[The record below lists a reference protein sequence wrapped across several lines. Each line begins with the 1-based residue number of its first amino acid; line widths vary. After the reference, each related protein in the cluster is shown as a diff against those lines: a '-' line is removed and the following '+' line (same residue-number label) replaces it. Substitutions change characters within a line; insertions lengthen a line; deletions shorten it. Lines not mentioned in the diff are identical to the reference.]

1 MEKQNLSSKKIK
13 ETATLQTKPDLITIP
28 SEDAHSRLKLVFP
41 SLTDKVTPIYITS
54 ISPQQ
59 IDYFLNES
67 QNNPEKAIQ
76 IISKTLIDCINKP
89 STQNQNILKTKR
101 NYNQL
106 HSPSIVNNNNN
117 NNTIVNIP
125 QLTQNNHLQIKN
137 EQVKE
142 TTQQLPPASS
152 SSSLV
157 REIVNSNDDVDM
169 EMEEEIEKVLNKISE
184 MNKEDARMYLINY
197 FTFKNDTESQVNLKK
212 DELAKVSQKNLYL
225 LQLLVNKH
233 NVLEKLKLDN
243 QMKKQKLD
251 DVYSSIGNLDGV
263 LSENKIKL
271 ETLKT
276 MINSNN
282 FVNIPT
288 NKVIK

>member
-1 MEKQNLSSKKIK
+1 
-13 ETATLQTKPDLITIP
+13 
-28 SEDAHSRLKLVFP
+28 LV
-41 SLTDKVTPIYITS
+41 
-54 ISPQQ
+54 
-59 IDYFLNES
+59 N
-67 QNNPEKAIQ
+67 
-76 IISKTLIDCINKP
+76 
-89 STQNQNILKTKR
+89 
-101 NYNQL
+101 
-106 HSPSIVNNNNN
+106 
-117 NNTIVNIP
+117 
-125 QLTQNNHLQIKN
+125 
-137 EQVKE
+137 
-142 TTQQLPPASS
+142 
-152 SSSLV
+152 
-157 REIVNSNDDVDM
+157 EIVNSNDDVDM
-169 EMEEEIEKVLNKISE
+169 EMEEEIEKVLNKLSE

>member
-1 MEKQNLSSKKIK
+1 
-13 ETATLQTKPDLITIP
+13 
-28 SEDAHSRLKLVFP
+28 
-41 SLTDKVTPIYITS
+41 
-54 ISPQQ
+54 
-59 IDYFLNES
+59 
-67 QNNPEKAIQ
+67 
-76 IISKTLIDCINKP
+76 
-89 STQNQNILKTKR
+89 
-101 NYNQL
+101 
-106 HSPSIVNNNNN
+106 
-117 NNTIVNIP
+117 
-125 QLTQNNHLQIKN
+125 
-137 EQVKE
+137 
-142 TTQQLPPASS
+142 
-152 SSSLV
+152 
-157 REIVNSNDDVDM
+157 
-169 EMEEEIEKVLNKISE
+169 MEEEIEKVLNKLSE

-282 FVNIPT
+282 FFVNGYIFKS
-288 NKVIK
+288 KVISKNFH

>member
-1 MEKQNLSSKKIK
+1 M
-13 ETATLQTKPDLITIP
+13 
-28 SEDAHSRLKLVFP
+28 
-41 SLTDKVTPIYITS
+41 
-54 ISPQQ
+54 
-59 IDYFLNES
+59 
-67 QNNPEKAIQ
+67 
-76 IISKTLIDCINKP
+76 
-89 STQNQNILKTKR
+89 
-101 NYNQL
+101 
-106 HSPSIVNNNNN
+106 VN
-117 NNTIVNIP
+117 
-125 QLTQNNHLQIKN
+125 
-137 EQVKE
+137 
-142 TTQQLPPASS
+142 
-152 SSSLV
+152 
-157 REIVNSNDDVDM
+157 EIVNSNDDVDM
-169 EMEEEIEKVLNKISE
+169 EMEEEIEKVLNKLSE

>member
-1 MEKQNLSSKKIK
+1 
-13 ETATLQTKPDLITIP
+13 
-28 SEDAHSRLKLVFP
+28 
-41 SLTDKVTPIYITS
+41 
-54 ISPQQ
+54 
-59 IDYFLNES
+59 
-67 QNNPEKAIQ
+67 
-76 IISKTLIDCINKP
+76 
-89 STQNQNILKTKR
+89 
-101 NYNQL
+101 
-106 HSPSIVNNNNN
+106 
-117 NNTIVNIP
+117 
-125 QLTQNNHLQIKN
+125 
-137 EQVKE
+137 
-142 TTQQLPPASS
+142 
-152 SSSLV
+152 
-157 REIVNSNDDVDM
+157 M
-169 EMEEEIEKVLNKISE
+169 EMEEEIEKVLNKLSE

-197 FTFKNDTESQVNLKK
+197 FTFKNDTKSQVNLKK